1 MIYIDIFLILTL
13 VLSVYLIFQH
23 RLLNAIIAEGIVS
36 SLSAAL
42 FFILKAPDIAI
53 TQVAIGSGFLTFLF
67 IVAVKIRE
75 KIIVV
80 YTEESVFSYL
90 ANGKHY
96 GIAAEIL
103 EFFAQDEGMEIEYK
117 KMDYKDAIKAI
128 KNGDID
134 ILISSEKIDS
144 NIPKIKYDESEE
156 IVLIKNDE
164 NNYSEEKIM
173 AFSIENIKIALQ
185 NDNIKEIK
193 TILHSLI
200 SVRNLIKGYKIK
212 RTGKFRNIY
221 FYLNPY
227 NSDLMDYLKK
237 YVIKNKKLIKE
248 IAAKYV

>member
-13 VLSVYLIFQH
+13 VLSIYLIFQH

-67 IVAVKIRE
+67 IVSVKIRE

-90 ANGKHY
+90 TNGKHY

-103 EFFAQDEGMEIEYK
+103 ESFAKDEGIEIEYK
-117 KMDYKDAIKAI
+117 KMDYEDAVKVI

-134 ILISSEKIDS
+134 ILISTEKMDN

-156 IVLIKNDE
+156 IILTKIDDQHE
-164 NNYSEEKIM
+164 FEEKTT
-173 AFSIENIKIALQ
+173 APSVKKIKTALQ
-185 NDNIKEIK
+185 DKNVGEIK

-200 SVRNLIKGYKIK
+200 SVRNLIKDYKVK
-212 RTGKFRNIY
+212 KTGKFRDIY

-227 NSDLMDYLKK
+227 NSDLIDYLKK
-237 YVIKNKKLIKE
+237 YIVKNKKLVEE
-248 IAAKYV
+248 ITAKYV